1 MTPTGHLDTEACYR
15 AVQSRDRRFD
25 GVFYTAVSTTGIYCR
40 PSCPARTPAA
50 ANVTFHATA
59 ASAHSAGFRACKRCL
74 PDATPGSPEWDV
86 AADAA
91 GRAMRLIADGLVD
104 REGVDGLARR
114 VGYTPRHLGR
124 LLTQELG
131 ATPLSLA
138 RARRAQS
145 ARALIETTD
154 LPLTDVA
161 FAAGFASVRQFNA
174 TLREVYAASPS
185 DLRGR
190 RRTAGASDRAVA
202 HGAISMRLPVR
213 TPFAGHRLL
222 DFLAYH
228 LVPGVECA
236 GRGWYARTLDLPHG
250 PGTVRLAL
258 HDLPGDLPGG
268 GTGFVVAEFWLHDL
282 RDTAAASERVRRLL
296 DADCDPR
303 AVDQHLAADPALGE
317 LVRATPG
324 LRVPGQ
330 VDGDETAVRTV
341 IGQQVSV
348 TGARTVGG
356 RIVAAHGR
364 TVDSPVAGLTH
375 LFPDAATL
383 AAVDPETLPMPRARG
398 RAVVALAAALSDGT
412 VVLDRGPDRDDV
424 REALLALPGIG
435 PWTADYVAMRALG
448 HPDVFLPTD
457 LAVRKLLA
465 GLGEAADPERWRP
478 WRSYALMHLWNTL
491 MPPTP
496 DPEET

>member
-1 MTPTGHLDTEACYR
+1 MTPTGHLDADACYR

-25 GVFYTAVSTTGIYCR
+25 GVFYTAVRTTGIYCR

-50 ANVTFHATA
+50 GNVTFHATA
-59 ASAHSAGFRACKRCL
+59 ASAHAAGYRACKRCL

-86 AADAA
+86 AADVA
-91 GRAMRLIADGLVD
+91 GRAMRLISDGLVD
-104 REGVDGLARR
+104 REGVAGLARR

-124 LLTQELG
+124 LLVRELG

-145 ARALIETTD
+145 ARVLIETTD

-161 FAAGFASVRQFNA
+161 FAAGFASVRQFNE
-174 TLREVYAASPS
+174 TLREIYAASPTE
-185 DLRGR
+185 LRGHR
-190 RRTAGASDRAVA
+190 AGVRSAGVVT
-202 HGAISMRLPVR
+202 MRLPVR
-213 TPFAGHRLL
+213 TPFAGRRML
-222 DFLAYH
+222 DFLAHH
-228 LVPGVECA
+228 LVAGVEAA
-236 GRGWYARTLDLPHG
+236 GPGWYARTLDLPHA
-250 PGTVRLAL
+250 PGTVRLHL
-258 HDLPGDLPGG
+258 SDLPAGQPADRYGG
-268 GTGFVVAEFWLHDL
+268 GTGAVTAEFRLGDL

-296 DADCDPR
+296 DADCDPV
-303 AVDQHLAADPALGE
+303 AVDGHLGADPALAH

-330 VDGDETAVRTV
+330 VDGDETAIRTV

-348 TGARTVGG
+348 AGARTVAG
-356 RIVAAHGR
+356 RLVAEHGR
-364 TVDSPVAGLTH
+364 RVTTDVPGLTH
-375 LFPDAATL
+375 LFPDAASL
-383 AAVDPETLPMPRARG
+383 AAADPGRLPMPRARG
-398 RAVVALAAALSDGT
+398 RALVGLAAALADGT
-412 VVLDRGPDRDDV
+412 VLLDRGPDRDDV
-424 REALLALPGIG
+424 RRALLALPGIG

-457 LAVRKLLA
+457 LAVRRVLA
-465 GLGEAADPERWRP
+465 GLGGDADPDRWRP

-496 DPEET
+496 ATEEN

>member
-1 MTPTGHLDTEACYR
+1 MTPTGHLDTGACYR

-25 GVFYTAVSTTGIYCR
+25 GVFYTAVRTTGIYCR
-40 PSCPARTPAA
+40 PSCPARTPAEQ
-50 ANVTFHATA
+50 NVSFHATA
-59 ASAHSAGFRACKRCL
+59 ASAHAAGYRACKRCL

-86 AADAA
+86 AADVA

-104 REGVDGLARR
+104 REGVEGLARR
-114 VGYTPRHLGR
+114 VGYTSRHLGR

-145 ARALIETTD
+145 ARVLIETTD

-161 FAAGFASVRQFNA
+161 FAAGFASVRQFNE

-190 RRTAGASDRAVA
+190 RAGVPSG
-202 HGAISMRLPVR
+202 GAMAMRLPVR
-213 TPFAGHRLL
+213 TPFAGRRLL

-228 LVPGVECA
+228 LVPGVEVA
-236 GRGWYARTLDLPHG
+236 APGWYARTLDLPHG
-250 PGTVRLAL
+250 PGTVQLELTDIPAG
-258 HDLPGDLPGG
+258 PG
-268 GTGFVVAEFWLHDL
+268 TSSVRAEFWLDDL
-282 RDTAAASERVRRLL
+282 RDTAAAGERVRRLL
-296 DADCDPR
+296 DADCDPL
-303 AVDQHLAADPALGE
+303 AVDEHLGADPVLGE

-348 TGARTVGG
+348 TGARTVAG

-364 TVDSPVAGLTH
+364 PVDSPVAGLTH
-375 LFPDAATL
+375 LFPDARTL
-383 AAVDPETLPMPRARG
+383 AGVDPETLPMPRARG
-398 RAVVALAAALSDGT
+398 RALVGLASALADGR

-424 REALLALPGIG
+424 RRSLMDLPGIG
-435 PWTADYVAMRALG
+435 AWTADYVAMRALG

-457 LAVRKLLA
+457 LAVRKVLA
-465 GLGEAADPERWRP
+465 GLGGSVDTERWRP
-478 WRSYALMHLWNTL
+478 WRSYALMHLWNPL
-491 MPPTP
+491 MPDTP
-496 DPEET
+496 APEEN